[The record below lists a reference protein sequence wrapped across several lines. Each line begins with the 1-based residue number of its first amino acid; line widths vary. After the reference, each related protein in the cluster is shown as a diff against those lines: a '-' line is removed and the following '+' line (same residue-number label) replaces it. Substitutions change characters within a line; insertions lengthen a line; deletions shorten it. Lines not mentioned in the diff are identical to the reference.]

1 MIDDNIVKMLYV
13 EKHKIRYNLKKL
25 NLDNSFKKTM
35 TQRTRMKKEIV
46 DDCVQR
52 NINEY
57 SDKYGQ

>member
-1 MIDDNIVKMLYV
+1 MIDNDIVKMLYV
-13 EKHKIRYNLKKL
+13 EKHKIRYALKKS

-35 TQRTRMKKEIV
+35 NQRTRMKKEIV

>member
-1 MIDDNIVKMLYV
+1 MIDNDIVKMLYV